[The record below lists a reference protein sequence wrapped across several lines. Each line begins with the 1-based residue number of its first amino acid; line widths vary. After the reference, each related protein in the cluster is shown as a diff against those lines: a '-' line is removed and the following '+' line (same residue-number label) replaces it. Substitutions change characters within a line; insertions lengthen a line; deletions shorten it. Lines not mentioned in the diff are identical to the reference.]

1 MWCKTRANTGGGIEN
16 GSRSKYVW
24 ADAGQN
30 KVLQAL
36 RRYDPSGCGNVYA
49 LRQAGGGAGRRGT
62 AVGRYSEYQYE
73 HQYSGGSGCRC
84 RGKGKKQMDGVC
96 SVSAFGLL
104 WRAQIL
110 RGKGRDGRTLSVYV
124 GPFWDRMVCRPY
136 RSAHKN
142 QPVLCLERRRFIALK
157 CVLTTLIISKKP
169 GNTGISRDIRTEF
182 TTDLLLSD

>member
-1 MWCKTRANTGGGIEN
+1 MEVEANTSGQTQAKTKFCKHCGGTIPQ
-16 GSRSKYVW
+16 
-24 ADAGQN
+24 DAVMCTHCGRQVEELAGAAQPQVVIQN
-30 KVLQAL
+30 TNMNTNTAAAVVA
-36 RRYDPSGCGNVYA
+36 GVGA
-49 LRQAGGGAGRRGT
+49 RQ
-62 AVGRYSEYQYE
+62 
-73 HQYSGGSGCRC
+73 
-84 RGKGKKQMDGVC
+84 KQMDGVC

-157 CVLTTLIISKKP
+157 CFKKFCGNRLTFCRF
-169 GNTGISRDIRTEF
+169 GV
-182 TTDLLLSD
+182 

>member
-1 MWCKTRANTGGGIEN
+1 MEVEANTSGQTQAKTKFCKHCGGTIPQ
-16 GSRSKYVW
+16 
-24 ADAGQN
+24 DA
-30 KVLQAL
+30 VMCTH
-36 RRYDPSGCGNVYA
+36 CG
-49 LRQAGGGAGRRGT
+49 RQVEKLAA
-62 AVGRYSEYQYE
+62 GRYSEYQYE

-136 RSAHKN
+136 RSAHK
-142 QPVLCLERRRFIALK
+142 
-157 CVLTTLIISKKP
+157 T
-169 GNTGISRDIRTEF
+169 
-182 TTDLLLSD
+182 

>member
-1 MWCKTRANTGGGIEN
+1 MEVEANASGQTQAKTKFCKHCGGTIPQDAVMCTHCGRQVEELAGAAQPQVVIQNTNMNTNTAAAVVAGVGARA
-16 GSRSKYVW
+16 
-24 ADAGQN
+24 
-30 KVLQAL
+30 
-36 RRYDPSGCGNVYA
+36 
-49 LRQAGGGAGRRGT
+49 
-62 AVGRYSEYQYE
+62 
-73 HQYSGGSGCRC
+73 
-84 RGKGKKQMDGVC
+84 KKQMDGVC

-157 CVLTTLIISKKP
+157 CFKKILRKPLDIFAGLVFNTTKP
-169 GNTGISRDIRTEF
+169 MKRR
-182 TTDLLLSD
+182 